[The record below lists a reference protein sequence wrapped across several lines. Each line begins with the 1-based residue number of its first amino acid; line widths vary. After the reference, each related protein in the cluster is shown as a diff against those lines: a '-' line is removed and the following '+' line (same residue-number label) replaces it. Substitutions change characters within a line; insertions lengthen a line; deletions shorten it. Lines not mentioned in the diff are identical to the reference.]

1 MFYPYIC
8 YWNTFQY
15 KCIVQITFD
24 VVKQSYAL
32 QKGLWTLD
40 SGRWILDAKWY
51 IILCL
56 IYFGFIECLYMN
68 LF

>member
-15 KCIVQITFD
+15 KYIVQITFD

-32 QKGLWTLD
+32 
-40 SGRWILDAKWY
+40 
-51 IILCL
+51 
-56 IYFGFIECLYMN
+56 
-68 LF
+68 